1 MAAKP
6 SPTMQATFPIVMLSS
21 AKGIAITATKDYI
34 LLSIEDDDDVA
45 YRVNRQN
52 ICALVETLNA
62 ALDVQ
67 VDLRG

>member
-1 MAAKP
+1 
-6 SPTMQATFPIVMLSS
+6 MLKS
-21 AKGIAITATKDYI
+21 IAITATKDYI
-34 LLSIEDDDDVA
+34 LLSIEEDDVT

-67 VDLRG
+67 ADMRG

>member
-1 MAAKP
+1 
-6 SPTMQATFPIVMLSS
+6 MLKS
-21 AKGIAITATKDYI
+21 IAITATKDYI
-34 LLSIEDDDDVA
+34 ILSIEEDDVA

-67 VDLRG
+67 VDMRG

>member
-6 SPTMQATFPIVMLSS
+6 SPTMQAVFPIVMLSS
-21 AKGIAITATKDYI
+21 AKSIAITATKDYI
-34 LLSIEDDDDVA
+34 LLSIEDYDVA

-67 VDLRG
+67 VDMRG

>member
-6 SPTMQATFPIVMLSS
+6 SPTMQAVFPIVMLSS
-21 AKGIAITATKDYI
+21 AKSIAITATKDYI
-34 LLSIEDDDDVA
+34 LLSIEDDDVA

-67 VDLRG
+67 VDMRG